1 MRRIQLR
8 REGKLWL
15 LLVSSLVLYFLLAR
29 SHWIPNQRRH
39 ILKQS
44 ASISISSPDIH
55 HLLNLSEQECKDVF
69 PDLTKDLDATVA
81 LGPFKLKQAHG
92 TGPLQARIK
101 DGQLYIIHSEDQST
115 LSPELLQAQQAAL
128 YQINRAIITSP
139 SPLPN
144 TIFALNIRD
153 QPYGTAFSYS
163 RPALASRASATP
175 PLTRAFLMPHFAF
188 WNWPL
193 PSIGSIS
200 RAREAISRIE
210 DTLPFARKDPRVVWR
225 GSTRF
230 NGAHNPTLRTD
241 LVRVAGDAEWADV
254 RALEGYDVDVASPKV
269 TSSKDNE
276 EERGERGGERD
287 EARGLD
293 SREAGKKGHEEG
305 HDERQHERQH
315 ESQDEKQNEEEK
327 ANTTTLPIEDFC
339 RYKYIIYTD
348 GVTYSGRL
356 PFHQMC
362 GSVLLTP
369 PLAWRQLTTHLLQP
383 VFSRDLLS
391 HSLSLSHSHEV
402 VQGSSHNSQLQTGS
416 TGSIGRGESIR
427 SIGGIGK
434 EIPDAV
440 RNAWP
445 RRHTPEDANIVFVS
459 PDWSDLEDTVA
470 WLEDHPD
477 TAAGIARR
485 QRELFVGKG
494 YLSPAMETCYWR
506 ALIRGWSQVVRLEGE
521 GWEDE
526 EGVSW
531 EEFSIG

>member
-1 MRRIQLR
+1 MTECLAEYQADKPDRRSEHLNMNNDAVLTRGETVRVAHII
-8 REGKLWL
+8 L
-15 LLVSSLVLYFLLAR
+15 LLYLLLAH

-44 ASISISSPDIH
+44 ASTNISSQDVY
-55 HLLNLSEQECKDVF
+55 HLLNLSEQECKDIF
-69 PDLTKDLDATVA
+69 PDLTQDLDATVA

-101 DGQLYIIHSEDQST
+101 DGQLYIIHSEDKNT

-128 YQINRAIITSP
+128 YQINRAIITS
-139 SPLPN
+139 SSTLPD

-153 QPYGTAFSYS
+153 QPYGAAFSYS
-163 RPALASRASATP
+163 RPAYAAAASATP

-210 DTLPFARKDPRVVWR
+210 DNLPFARKDPRVVWR

-241 LVRVAGDAEWADV
+241 LLRVAGGAEWADV
-254 RALEGYDVDVASPKV
+254 RALEGYDV
-269 TSSKDNE
+269 
-276 EERGERGGERD
+276 
-287 EARGLD
+287 
-293 SREAGKKGHEEG
+293 
-305 HDERQHERQH
+305 
-315 ESQDEKQNEEEK
+315 
-327 ANTTTLPIEDFC
+327 NTTTLMIEDFC
-339 RYKYIIYTD
+339 RYKYVLYTD

-369 PLAWRQLTTHLLQP
+369 PLAWRQLTTHLLRP
-383 VFSRDLLS
+383 VFSRDLLI
-391 HSLSLSHSHEV
+391 HSHEA
-402 VQGSSHNSQLQTGS
+402 SPRSHSQ
-416 TGSIGRGESIR
+416 
-427 SIGGIGK
+427 
-434 EIPDAV
+434 AV
-440 RNAWP
+440 RRAWP
-445 RRHTPEDANIVFVS
+445 THYTPEDANIVFVAA
-459 PDWSDLEDTVA
+459 DWSDLEDTVA

-477 TAAGIARR
+477 IAAGIARR
-485 QRELFVGKG
+485 QRDLFVGKG
-494 YLSPAMETCYWR
+494 YVSPAMETCYWR
-506 ALIRGWSQVVRLEGE
+506 ALLRGWSQVVRLEGE